1 MMTNDPMDPRK
12 KALVDAMGGGGL
24 QAPAG
29 TPPPIEGPPPA
40 AAPAPAMPKSPFES
54 QNTSVRG
61 YLQEAMKA
69 FEPTVR
75 GIADEAGRKSATQS
89 YLQSLSPEVQ
99 KRGGS
104 MSDIRNE
111 KARVDGRMY
120 DFLEDIEGK
129 AGAQMMDITDERPA
143 GGAPQG
149 LGMPSFGGSTIN
161 PLLQGN
167 AQEGI
172 QSALS
177 GLTQRSPQLDELLK
191 QLTGGAQ

>member
-1 MMTNDPMDPRK
+1 MTNDPMDPRK

-40 AAPAPAMPKSPFES
+40 AAPAPALPKSPFES

-61 YLQEAMKA
+61 YLDEAMRA
-69 FEPTVR
+69 HAGTVK
-75 GIADEAGRKSATQS
+75 GIGDEAGRKASVQS
-89 YLQSLSPEVQ
+89 YLESLAPEIQ
-99 KRGGS
+99 KRGGNI
-104 MSDIRNE
+104 SDIRNE
-111 KARVDGRMY
+111 KARVDGRMI
-120 DFLEDIEGK
+120 DFYRDIEG
-129 AGAQMMDITDERPA
+129 AADPQYLDITDERPA

-149 LGMPSFGGSTIN
+149 MGMPSFGGSTIN
-161 PLLQGN
+161 PMLQGN